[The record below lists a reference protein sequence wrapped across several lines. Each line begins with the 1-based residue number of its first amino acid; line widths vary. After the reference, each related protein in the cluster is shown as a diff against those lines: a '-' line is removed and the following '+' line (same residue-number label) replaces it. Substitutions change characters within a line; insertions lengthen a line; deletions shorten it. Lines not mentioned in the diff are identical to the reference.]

1 MSHKQKKP
9 FLPLNIA
16 VHTVSDT
23 RSEENDTS
31 GHALVE
37 RLQAAG
43 HNLADKKITKDDIFH
58 IRAVVS
64 DWIHRNDVN
73 VVLITGGTGFT
84 VRDNTPQ
91 AVEPL
96 LVKKVDGF
104 GELFR
109 SISYQEIGTST
120 VQSRAL
126 AGISNGTLV
135 VCMPGSPNAC
145 KTAWDKI
152 LLEQLDASH
161 RPCNFVEHLQNAKHN
176 TEQAEVNSSC
186 ETRG

>member
-1 MSHKQKKP
+1 MSHNQPKSFK
-9 FLPLNIA
+9 PLNIS

-23 RSEENDTS
+23 RTEDDDKS
-31 GHALVE
+31 GRVLVE
-37 RLQAAG
+37 GITQAG
-43 HNLADKKITKDDIFH
+43 HNLVEKIITKDDIFH
-58 IRAVVS
+58 IRKVVS
-64 DWIHRNDVN
+64 DWIFRDDVD

-109 SISYQEIGTST
+109 QISYTEIGTST
-120 VQSRAL
+120 IQSRAL
-126 AGISNGTLV
+126 AGISNSTLV

-152 LLEQLDASH
+152 LSEQLDASH
-161 RPCNFVEHLQNAKHN
+161 RPCNFVEHLLTK
-176 TEQAEVNSSC
+176 
-186 ETRG
+186 

>member
-1 MSHKQKKP
+1 MSHNQKKS
-9 FLPLNIA
+9 FQALNIA

-23 RSEENDTS
+23 RNEDNDTS
-31 GHALVE
+31 GQALVQ
-37 RLQAAG
+37 RLTAAG
-43 HNLADKKITKDDIFH
+43 HNLIDKKITQDDIFH
-58 IRAVVS
+58 IRAVLS
-64 DWIHRNDVN
+64 QWIYRDDVN

-109 SISYQEIGTST
+109 SISYGEIGTST

-152 LLEQLDASH
+152 LQEQLDASH
-161 RPCNFVEHLQNAKHN
+161 RPCNFVEHLQGAKDN
-176 TEQAEVNSSC
+176 EVESSC
-186 ETRG
+186 QSRE

>member
-1 MSHKQKKP
+1 MSHKQKQP
-9 FLPLNIA
+9 FKPLNIA

-23 RSEENDTS
+23 RTEANDTS
-31 GHALVE
+31 GLALKE
-37 RLQAAG
+37 RLLEAG
-43 HNLADKKITKDDIFH
+43 HHLADKKITHDDVFH

-64 DWIHRNDVN
+64 DWIYRDDVN

-96 LVKKVDGF
+96 LVKKVPGF

-109 SISYQEIGTST
+109 QISYTEIGTST
-120 VQSRAL
+120 IQSRAF
-126 AGISNGTLV
+126 AGISNGTLI

-152 LLEQLDASH
+152 LLDQLDASH
-161 RPCNFVEHLQNAKHN
+161 GPCNFVEHLQNSS
-176 TEQAEVNSSC
+176 QDEVDLNC
-186 ETRG
+186 ESRS

>member
-1 MSHKQKKP
+1 MSHKQAKP
-9 FLPLNIA
+9 FQALNIA

-23 RSEENDTS
+23 RTEDNDTS
-31 GHALVE
+31 GLALKE
-37 RLQAAG
+37 RLLQAG
-43 HNLADKKITKDDIFH
+43 HHLADKKITKDDVFH
-58 IRAVVS
+58 IRKVVS
-64 DWIHRNDVN
+64 DWIYREDVN

-96 LVKKVDGF
+96 LVKRVPGF

-109 SISYQEIGTST
+109 QISYTEIGTST

-152 LLEQLDASH
+152 LKEQLDASH
-161 RPCNFVEHLQNAKHN
+161 RPCNFVEHLHN
-176 TEQAEVNSSC
+176 SQQAEVISSC
-186 ETRG
+186 ESRD

>member
-9 FLPLNIA
+9 FQSLNIA

-23 RSEENDTS
+23 RTEETDTS
-31 GHALVE
+31 GQALVE
-37 RLQAAG
+37 RLKKAG
-43 HNLADKKITKDDIFH
+43 HNLADKQITKDDIFH
-58 IRAVVS
+58 IRSVVS
-64 DWIHRNDVN
+64 QWIHRDDVN

-96 LVKKVDGF
+96 LMKQVPGF

-109 SISYQEIGTST
+109 AISYQEIGTST
-120 VQSRAL
+120 IQSRAL

-145 KTAWDKI
+145 KTAWDKV
-152 LLEQLDASH
+152 LVDQLDASH
-161 RPCNFVEHLQNAKHN
+161 RPCNFVEHLKNAN
-176 TEQAEVNSSC
+176 QSEVNSSC
-186 ETRG
+186 ETRQ

>member
-1 MSHKQKKP
+1 MTKKP
-9 FLPLNIA
+9 QTAFKPLNIV

-23 RSEENDTS
+23 RTDDNDTS
-31 GHALVE
+31 GTALIE
-37 RLQAAG
+37 RLLAAG
-43 HNLADKKITKDDIFH
+43 HYLAEKKITRDDVFH

-64 DWIHRNDVN
+64 NWIYRDDVD

-91 AVEPL
+91 AVAPL
-96 LVKKVDGF
+96 LMRIVDGF

-109 SISYQEIGTST
+109 QISYQEIGTST

-145 KTAWDKI
+145 KTAWDRI
-152 LLEQLDASH
+152 LKDQLDASH
-161 RPCNFVEHLQNAKHN
+161 RPCNFVEHLLNNKKAL
-176 TEQAEVNSSC
+176 
-186 ETRG
+186 

>member
-1 MSHKQKKP
+1 MSHKKKQA
-9 FLPLNIA
+9 FKPLNIA
-16 VHTVSDT
+16 VHTVSDSRDEST
-23 RSEENDTS
+23 DTS
-31 GHALVE
+31 GQALVQ
-37 RLQAAG
+37 RLQKAG
-43 HNLADKKITKDDIFH
+43 HKLADKKITKDDIFH

-64 DWIHRNDVN
+64 NWIHRDDVN

-84 VRDNTPQ
+84 IRDNTPQ
-91 AVEPL
+91 AVRPL
-96 LVKKVDGF
+96 LVKMVDGF

-109 SISYQEIGTST
+109 QISYQEIGTST

-161 RPCNFVEHLQNAKHN
+161 RPCNFVEHLQNAS
-176 TEQAEVNSSC
+176 QGEVVSTC
-186 ETRG
+186 ESRQ

>member
-1 MSHKQKKP
+1 MSHKQNKP
-9 FLPLNIA
+9 FQALNIA

-23 RSEENDTS
+23 RNEETDTS
-31 GHALVE
+31 GLALAE
-37 RLQAAG
+37 RLQQAG

-64 DWIHRNDVN
+64 DWIYRQDVN

-96 LVKKVDGF
+96 LMKRVDGF

-109 SISYQEIGTST
+109 AISYQEIGTST
-120 VQSRAL
+120 VQSRAF
-126 AGISNGTLV
+126 AGISNGTLL

-152 LLEQLDASH
+152 LKEQLDASH
-161 RPCNFVEHLQNAKHN
+161 RPCNFVDHLQNATQKDVVS
-176 TEQAEVNSSC
+176 QC
-186 ETRG
+186 QTRE

>member
-9 FLPLNIA
+9 FQPLNIA

-23 RSEENDTS
+23 RTEETDTS
-31 GHALVE
+31 GQALVD
-37 RLQAAG
+37 RLQNAG
-43 HNLADKKITKDDIFH
+43 HHLVDKKITKDDVFH

-64 DWIHRNDVN
+64 DWIYRDDVS

-96 LVKKVDGF
+96 LMKKVPGF

-109 SISYQEIGTST
+109 AISYEEIGTST

-126 AGISNGTLV
+126 AGISNGTLI

-152 LLEQLDASH
+152 LQEQLDASH
-161 RPCNFVEHLQNAKHN
+161 RPCNFVEHLQNAN
-176 TEQAEVNSSC
+176 QSEVNSSC
-186 ETRG
+186 ETRQ

>member
-9 FLPLNIA
+9 FQALNIA

-23 RSEENDTS
+23 RSDKNDTS
-31 GHALVE
+31 GHVLVE
-37 RLQAAG
+37 RLTVAG
-43 HNLADKKITKDDIFH
+43 HNLADKKITKDDVFH

-64 DWIHRNDVN
+64 DWIYRDDVN

-96 LVKKVDGF
+96 LVKKVPGF

-109 SISYQEIGTST
+109 YVSFQEIGTST

-126 AGISNGTLV
+126 AGISNGTLII
-135 VCMPGSPNAC
+135 CMPGSPNAC

-161 RPCNFVEHLQNAKHN
+161 RPCNFVEHLRNAK
-176 TEQAEVNSSC
+176 QDKVNSIC
-186 ETRG
+186 ESRI

>member
-9 FLPLNIA
+9 FQALNIA

-23 RSEENDTS
+23 RTRETDTS
-31 GHALVE
+31 GQALVE

-43 HNLADKKITKDDIFH
+43 HNLADKTITKDDIFH

-64 DWIHRNDVN
+64 QWIYREDVN

-96 LVKKVDGF
+96 LIKMVDGF

-109 SISYQEIGTST
+109 AISYQEIGTST

-126 AGISNGTLV
+126 AGISNGTLI

-152 LLEQLDASH
+152 LKEQLDASH
-161 RPCNFVEHLQNAKHN
+161 RPCNFVEHLQNAH
-176 TEQAEVNSSC
+176 QDEVNSSC
-186 ETRG
+186 VTRS

>member
-1 MSHKQKKP
+1 MSHKKKQP
-9 FLPLNIA
+9 FKPLNIA

-23 RSEENDTS
+23 RTEENDTS
-31 GHALVE
+31 GLALKD
-37 RLQAAG
+37 RLLESG
-43 HNLADKKITKDDIFH
+43 HHLADKKITKDDIFH

-64 DWIHRNDVN
+64 DWIHRNEVN

-96 LVKKVDGF
+96 LVKRVPGF

-109 SISYQEIGTST
+109 QLSYTEIGTST

-135 VCMPGSPNAC
+135 VCMPGSPGAC

-152 LLEQLDASH
+152 LKEQLDASH
-161 RPCNFVEHLQNAKHN
+161 RPCNFVEHLQNAMQ
-176 TEQAEVNSSC
+176 EEVISTC
-186 ETRG
+186 ITRE

>member
-1 MSHKQKKP
+1 MSNKQQTP
-9 FLPLNIA
+9 FRPLNIA

-23 RSEENDTS
+23 RVEEDDVS
-31 GHALVE
+31 GHALKD
-37 RLQAAG
+37 RLIDCG
-43 HNLADKKITKDDIFH
+43 HHLIDKQITKDDVFQ

-64 DWIHRNDVN
+64 DWIYRDDVN

-84 VRDNTPQ
+84 ARDNTPQ
-91 AVEPL
+91 AIEPL
-96 LVKKVDGF
+96 LMKKVDGF

-109 SISYQEIGTST
+109 YVSYQEIGTST

-135 VCMPGSPNAC
+135 VCLPGSPNAC

-152 LLEQLDASH
+152 LKDQLDASH
-161 RPCNFVEHLQNAKHN
+161 RPCNFVDHLTATNQSDITTK
-176 TEQAEVNSSC
+176 C
-186 ETRG
+186 ESRG